1 MPDRCDSVWYRF
13 VNYIT
18 REVPAGNNVR
28 RLTISNDCYVLD
40 TMGISN
46 NIELSF
52 LQIMLVT
59 CGLIELAQSG
69 ERILF
74 LIFSKWSG
82 SLWPGR
88 VLCKN
93 DLASWYWY
101 NSNLEW
107 PLLCS
112 HMDASSKLQLYASH
126 VTSPK
131 LLLWVTS
138 ASDKVSESRSVG
150 PFMQVDSVC
159 CISPHLFR
167 FHLPSFVYLDCLAL
181 CDHILGNS
189 LFFRT
194 DRYFFFRLAREVN
207 TLMFTM
213 IFFFLN

>member
-1 MPDRCDSVWYRF
+1 M
-13 VNYIT
+13 NYIT

-59 CGLIELAQSG
+59 CGLIELAQSD

-93 DLASWYWY
+93 DSASWYWY
-101 NSNLEW
+101 NSNFG
-107 PLLCS
+107 
-112 HMDASSKLQLYASH
+112 MA
-126 VTSPK
+126 V
-131 LLLWVTS
+131 V
-138 ASDKVSESRSVG
+138 
-150 PFMQVDSVC
+150 M
-159 CISPHLFR
+159 
-167 FHLPSFVYLDCLAL
+167 
-181 CDHILGNS
+181 
-189 LFFRT
+189 
-194 DRYFFFRLAREVN
+194 
-207 TLMFTM
+207 
-213 IFFFLN
+213 